1 MRFMCIVQHK
11 EGPVEVPPV
20 MYEAINQLG
29 EDAAKAGCV
38 RVAQGGLLP
47 TAEGTRIRLAGGKL
61 GVTDGPFAEAK
72 EVIGGFAIFEAP
84 SKADVTKWSMRFME
98 LHQQHMPG
106 WDCVCEIRQMYGEG
120 DEPCGSAAKARETE
134 AAV

>member
-20 MYEAINQLG
+20 MYEAINKLG
-29 EDAAKAGCV
+29 EEAAKAGCV

-84 SKADVTKWSMRFME
+84 SKADVLKWSMRFME
-98 LHQQHMPG
+98 LHKQLMPG
-106 WDCVCEIRQMYGEG
+106 WDGTCEIRQMYGEG
-120 DEPCGSAAKARETE
+120 DEPCGSAAKPRVEE